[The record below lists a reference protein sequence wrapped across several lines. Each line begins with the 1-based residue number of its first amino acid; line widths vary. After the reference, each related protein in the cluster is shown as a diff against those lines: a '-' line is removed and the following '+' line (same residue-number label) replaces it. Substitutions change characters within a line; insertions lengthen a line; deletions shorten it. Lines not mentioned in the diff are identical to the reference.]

1 MISSCRDSNYIPK
14 ETVGYDD
21 GKYWSLISFP
31 LGEFK
36 EQKKGKTDRYLDIL
50 NIGSPVLIPSVGKLD
65 EKHQL
70 DDEEEKT
77 SSGPHITPD

>member
-1 MISSCRDSNYIPK
+1 VNEKSNRK
-14 ETVGYDD
+14 EKQTV
-21 GKYWSLISFP
+21 I
-31 LGEFK
+31 
-36 EQKKGKTDRYLDIL
+36 LDIL
-50 NIGSPVLIPSVGKLD
+50 NVGSPVLIPSVGKLD